1 MLIVLSGAFEF
12 CKHYNKD
19 IIERETDNLDLPR
32 YFVRK
37 SLIHANLNDKG
48 ESLN

>member
-1 MLIVLSGAFEF
+1 MILSGAFEF

-32 YFVRK
+32 YFIRK
-37 SLIHANLNDKG
+37 SQIHFNLDDKEG
-48 ESLN
+48 SLN